1 MSKKRILII
10 GSSNLDFVMNMYKL
24 PEAGETIVDNGG
36 AAYIP
41 GGKGASAAIAFSRL
55 GAESVFC
62 SKLGAD
68 IHGIP
73 LEDATFAAATT
84 IG

>member
-36 AAYIP
+36 AAYTYC
-41 GGKGASAAIAFSRL
+41 
-55 GAESVFC
+55 C
-62 SKLGAD
+62 SINLCLF
-68 IHGIP
+68 I
-73 LEDATFAAATT
+73 F
-84 IG
+84 

>member
-24 PEAGETIVDNGG
+24 PESGETIVDNGG

-41 GGKGASAAIAFSRL
+41 G
-55 GAESVFC
+55 
-62 SKLGAD
+62 
-68 IHGIP
+68 
-73 LEDATFAAATT
+73 
-84 IG
+84 